1 MRILIQKY
9 GGTSIRDLPS
19 INNLISHV
27 KKCIAEGN
35 KLVIVVSAMGR
46 MGDPY
51 ATDTLIQKLEKVNKE
66 IDPKKKDL
74 IMSCGETISA
84 SIISHLL
91 DTESIPSEAL
101 MGFQAGILTAGE
113 FTDSEIIDID
123 VSKILKYIE
132 ADKIVVVAGFQG
144 GNKDDEITT
153 LGRGGSDIT
162 AVTLGGYL
170 KAERVDIF
178 TDVPGVALIDPN
190 IVPTTRYIEYISY
203 DHMYDL
209 ADSGVKVIHP
219 RAVKAGQKFNIPIRI
234 RSSYLADH
242 GTLIS
247 QGESQSH
254 EGTVGIGLKEKNNT
268 GVISILFK
276 RGYKSG
282 IERKVEDYLKQNTEG
297 ILNVDWYTFKVCIVT
312 DLDKMHSHAKALY
325 HHLFD

>member
-101 MGFQAGILTAGE
+101 MGFQAGILTAGK

-123 VSKILKYIE
+123 I
-132 ADKIVVVAGFQG
+132 
-144 GNKDDEITT
+144 
-153 LGRGGSDIT
+153 
-162 AVTLGGYL
+162 
-170 KAERVDIF
+170 
-178 TDVPGVALIDPN
+178 
-190 IVPTTRYIEYISY
+190 
-203 DHMYDL
+203 
-209 ADSGVKVIHP
+209 
-219 RAVKAGQKFNIPIRI
+219 
-234 RSSYLADH
+234 
-242 GTLIS
+242 
-247 QGESQSH
+247 
-254 EGTVGIGLKEKNNT
+254 NN
-268 GVISILFK
+268 
-276 RGYKSG
+276 
-282 IERKVEDYLKQNTEG
+282 KVELLKLFQDYSESKQEYDQVKTAIKMVKQTGYG
-297 ILNVDWYTFKVCIVT
+297 IPSVLSN
-312 DLDKMHSHAKALY
+312 A
-325 HHLFD
+325 